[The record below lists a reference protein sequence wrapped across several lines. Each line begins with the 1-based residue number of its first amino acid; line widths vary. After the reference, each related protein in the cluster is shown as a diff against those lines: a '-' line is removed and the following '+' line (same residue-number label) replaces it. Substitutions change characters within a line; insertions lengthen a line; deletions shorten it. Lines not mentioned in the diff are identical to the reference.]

1 MFAFGTKRTSNG
13 RLPMSAFGGKAD
25 IKRTSHNVRFW
36 PNADIEDSLPPKCV
50 FGSWLMVSCR
60 ARASADEEKSFNDC
74 LLDQLPFD
82 TGWPSWSIDCG
93 RCLARARGCCTR
105 RRANTYPRDAEDG
118 GAVRTGR
125 TERRGRTDR
134 RGRTERGARPQRDSG
149 KSRRGGR
156 NDRVAPRVAIDARRL
171 RIRPC
176 QQRHP
181 CLEPGALQNA
191 ALQHAH

>member
-1 MFAFGTKRTSNG
+1 M
-13 RLPMSAFGGKAD
+13 
-25 IKRTSHNVRFW
+25 
-36 PNADIEDSLPPKCV
+36 
-50 FGSWLMVSCR
+50 
-60 ARASADEEKSFNDC
+60 
-74 LLDQLPFD
+74 
-82 TGWPSWSIDCG
+82 DCG
-93 RCLARARGCCTR
+93 RCLARARACCTR
-105 RRANTYPRDAEDG
+105 RRANAYPRHAEDG

-149 KSRRGGR
+149 ESRGGRR

-181 CLEPGALQNA
+181 CLEPTLTDFTPLGLVVEAPRVIIAPKNFPADTLQEFIA
-191 ALQHAH
+191 YLK